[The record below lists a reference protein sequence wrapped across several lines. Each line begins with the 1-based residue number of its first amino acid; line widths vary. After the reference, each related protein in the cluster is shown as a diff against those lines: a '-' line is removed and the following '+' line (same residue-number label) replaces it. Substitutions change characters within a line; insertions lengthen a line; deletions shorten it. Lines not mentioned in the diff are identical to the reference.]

1 MEVSIRVNEVKN
13 KDNIKGFATVVFGD
27 AFKITNIAILENKET
42 GNLFVSMPRY
52 RSNELDENGGHVY
65 KDVCNPITA
74 EFREELYSGIITA
87 YENIANTE
95 NEQKKNEKSEIPSFK
110 VSVVP
115 FEKEG
120 SNIKGLAR
128 VYFDDCFVVSN
139 INILQGKEKVFVAM
153 PSYKTKQVDE
163 NGKSKELTAMRK
175 QLVEMDNKTLAA
187 GIKEAIN
194 KSITKSQIAI
204 NDMKEKVSEIKS
216 EMKAKAKNI
225 VDEIKLKG
233 KAALNRVAEFT
244 RLTSKLAYVRE
255 GIREGIKETDKTI
268 ERINGFGHGMRN
280 AGRQIVNSFRVLA
293 GHEEKESSE
302 DKKMYIIGILRSPWV
317 GQKEVYEGMERVLN
331 GAIDRLENLSKEMTE
346 EKSKDNKSSYD
357 GFENEKSES
366 MEMVGPEW
374 EMEVA
379 EEEKFYGDEFFQP
392 EEEIEFIDL
401 DDVPEKKM
409 VAEGKSR

>member
-1 MEVSIRVNEVKN
+1 MRMSSYKGIQRNGDEDMDNGFQNNMNMDKLT
-13 KDNIKGFATVVFGD
+13 KDEMIMMLMDLLKQN
-27 AFKITNIAILENKET
+27 N
-42 GNLFVSMPRY
+42 M
-52 RSNELDENGGHVY
+52 
-65 KDVCNPITA
+65 
-74 EFREELYSGIITA
+74 
-87 YENIANTE
+87 
-95 NEQKKNEKSEIPSFK
+95 QEKSNVMYETAAYIDVLESK
-110 VSVVP
+110 
-115 FEKEG
+115 
-120 SNIKGLAR
+120 L
-128 VYFDDCFVVSN
+128 D
-139 INILQGKEKVFVAM
+139 QM
-153 PSYKTKQVDE
+153 
-163 NGKSKELTAMRK
+163 SKELTAMRK

-216 EMKAKAKNI
+216 EMKAKAKSI

-302 DKKMYIIGILRSPWV
+302 DKKMYITGILRSPWV
-317 GQKEVYEGMERVLN
+317 GQKKVYEGMERVLN

-346 EKSKDNKSSYD
+346 EKEKVSEASY
-357 GFENEKSES
+357 GEFENEKTES

-401 DDVPEKKM
+401 DDVSEKKM

>member
-1 MEVSIRVNEVKN
+1 MLSTSLLFGKLFGKQEENNTQKVEELVEKGDNPEVVEAGKEWLETYCDEHKIEDPMRYYCDAIAKYNHGFYVSGTNLPYGHSRYTHLSYQTINTLAFDDEQFERIMEGHAKFIKEPIEFLKN
-13 KDNIKGFATVVFGD
+13 WDE
-27 AFKITNIAILENKET
+27 LEN
-42 GNLFVSMPRY
+42 
-52 RSNELDENGGHVY
+52 DEV
-65 KDVCNPITA
+65 
-74 EFREELYSGIITA
+74 
-87 YENIANTE
+87 
-95 NEQKKNEKSEIPSFK
+95 
-110 VSVVP
+110 
-115 FEKEG
+115 
-120 SNIKGLAR
+120 
-128 VYFDDCFVVSN
+128 
-139 INILQGKEKVFVAM
+139 
-153 PSYKTKQVDE
+153 
-163 NGKSKELTAMRK
+163 
-175 QLVEMDNKTLAA
+175 
-187 GIKEAIN
+187 IKEAIN

-216 EMKAKAKNI
+216 EMKAKAKSI

-302 DKKMYIIGILRSPWV
+302 DKKMYITGILRSPWV
-317 GQKEVYEGMERVLN
+317 GQKKVYEGMERVLN

-346 EKSKDNKSSYD
+346 EKEKVSEASY
-357 GFENEKSES
+357 GEFENEKTES

-401 DDVPEKKM
+401 DDVSEKKM

>member
-1 MEVSIRVNEVKN
+1 MSRYKGIQRNGDEDMDNGFQNNMNMDKLT
-13 KDNIKGFATVVFGD
+13 KDEMIMMLMDLLKQN
-27 AFKITNIAILENKET
+27 N
-42 GNLFVSMPRY
+42 M
-52 RSNELDENGGHVY
+52 
-65 KDVCNPITA
+65 
-74 EFREELYSGIITA
+74 
-87 YENIANTE
+87 
-95 NEQKKNEKSEIPSFK
+95 QEKSNVMYETAAYIDVLESK
-110 VSVVP
+110 
-115 FEKEG
+115 
-120 SNIKGLAR
+120 L
-128 VYFDDCFVVSN
+128 D
-139 INILQGKEKVFVAM
+139 QM
-153 PSYKTKQVDE
+153 
-163 NGKSKELTAMRK
+163 SKELTAMRK

-204 NDMKEKVSEIKS
+204 NDMKEKVSEVKS
-216 EMKAKAKNI
+216 EMKAKAKSI
-225 VDEIKLKG
+225 VEEIKLKG

-302 DKKMYIIGILRSPWV
+302 EKKMYITGILRSPWV
-317 GQKEVYEGMERVLN
+317 GQKKVYEGMERVLN

>member
-1 MEVSIRVNEVKN
+1 MSRYKEIQRNGDEDMDNGFQNNMNMDKLT
-13 KDNIKGFATVVFGD
+13 KDEMIMMLMDLLKQN
-27 AFKITNIAILENKET
+27 N
-42 GNLFVSMPRY
+42 M
-52 RSNELDENGGHVY
+52 
-65 KDVCNPITA
+65 
-74 EFREELYSGIITA
+74 
-87 YENIANTE
+87 
-95 NEQKKNEKSEIPSFK
+95 QEKSNVMYETAAYIDVLESK
-110 VSVVP
+110 
-115 FEKEG
+115 
-120 SNIKGLAR
+120 L
-128 VYFDDCFVVSN
+128 D
-139 INILQGKEKVFVAM
+139 QM
-153 PSYKTKQVDE
+153 
-163 NGKSKELTAMRK
+163 SKELTAMRK

-204 NDMKEKVSEIKS
+204 NDMKEKVSEVKS
-216 EMKAKAKNI
+216 EMKAKAKSI

-302 DKKMYIIGILRSPWV
+302 DKKMYITGILRSPWG
-317 GQKEVYEGMERVLN
+317 GQKKVYEGMERVLN
-331 GAIDRLENLSKEMTE
+331 GAIDKLENLSKEMTE
-346 EKSKDNKSSYD
+346 EKEKVSEASYD
-357 GFENEKSES
+357 EFENEKSES

-401 DDVPEKKM
+401 DDVSEKKM

>member
-1 MEVSIRVNEVKN
+1 MSRYKGIQRNGDEDMDNGFQNNMNMDKLT
-13 KDNIKGFATVVFGD
+13 KDEMIMMLMDLLKQN
-27 AFKITNIAILENKET
+27 N
-42 GNLFVSMPRY
+42 M
-52 RSNELDENGGHVY
+52 
-65 KDVCNPITA
+65 
-74 EFREELYSGIITA
+74 
-87 YENIANTE
+87 
-95 NEQKKNEKSEIPSFK
+95 QEKSNVMYETAAYIDVLESK
-110 VSVVP
+110 
-115 FEKEG
+115 
-120 SNIKGLAR
+120 L
-128 VYFDDCFVVSN
+128 D
-139 INILQGKEKVFVAM
+139 QM
-153 PSYKTKQVDE
+153 
-163 NGKSKELTAMRK
+163 SKELTAMRK

-204 NDMKEKVSEIKS
+204 NDMKEKVSEVKS
-216 EMKAKAKNI
+216 EMKAKAKSI

>member
-1 MEVSIRVNEVKN
+1 MSRHKGIQRNGDEDMDNGFQNNMNMDKLT
-13 KDNIKGFATVVFGD
+13 KDEMIMMLMDLLKQN
-27 AFKITNIAILENKET
+27 N
-42 GNLFVSMPRY
+42 M
-52 RSNELDENGGHVY
+52 
-65 KDVCNPITA
+65 
-74 EFREELYSGIITA
+74 
-87 YENIANTE
+87 
-95 NEQKKNEKSEIPSFK
+95 QEKSNVMYETAAYIDVLESK
-110 VSVVP
+110 
-115 FEKEG
+115 
-120 SNIKGLAR
+120 L
-128 VYFDDCFVVSN
+128 D
-139 INILQGKEKVFVAM
+139 QM
-153 PSYKTKQVDE
+153 
-163 NGKSKELTAMRK
+163 SKEITAMRK
-175 QLVEMDNKTLAA
+175 KLVEMDNKTLAT
-187 GIKEAIN
+187 GIKDAIN

-204 NDMKEKVSEIKS
+204 NDMKEKVSEVKS
-216 EMKAKAKNI
+216 EMKAKAKSI

-302 DKKMYIIGILRSPWV
+302 DKKMYITGIIRSPWI
-317 GQKEVYEGMERVLN
+317 GQKKVYEGMERVLN
-331 GAIDRLENLSKEMTE
+331 GAIDKIENLSKEMTE
-346 EKSKDNKSSYD
+346 EKSKDNESSYD
-357 GFENEKSES
+357 EFENEKTEG

-392 EEEIEFIDL
+392 EEEMEFIDL

>member
-1 MEVSIRVNEVKN
+1 MSRYKGIQRNGDEDMDNGFQNNMNMDKLT
-13 KDNIKGFATVVFGD
+13 KDEMIMMLMDLLKQN
-27 AFKITNIAILENKET
+27 N
-42 GNLFVSMPRY
+42 M
-52 RSNELDENGGHVY
+52 
-65 KDVCNPITA
+65 
-74 EFREELYSGIITA
+74 
-87 YENIANTE
+87 
-95 NEQKKNEKSEIPSFK
+95 QEKSNVMYETAAYIDVLESK
-110 VSVVP
+110 
-115 FEKEG
+115 
-120 SNIKGLAR
+120 L
-128 VYFDDCFVVSN
+128 D
-139 INILQGKEKVFVAM
+139 QM
-153 PSYKTKQVDE
+153 
-163 NGKSKELTAMRK
+163 SKELTAMRK

-204 NDMKEKVSEIKS
+204 NDMKEKVSEVKS
-216 EMKAKAKNI
+216 EMKAKAKSI

-302 DKKMYIIGILRSPWV
+302 DKKMYITGILRSPWV
-317 GQKEVYEGMERVLN
+317 GQKKVYEGMERVLN

-409 VAEGKSR
+409 GAEGKSR

>member
-1 MEVSIRVNEVKN
+1 MSRYKGIQRNGDEDMDNGFQNNMNMDKLT
-13 KDNIKGFATVVFGD
+13 KDEMIMMLMDLLKQN
-27 AFKITNIAILENKET
+27 N
-42 GNLFVSMPRY
+42 M
-52 RSNELDENGGHVY
+52 
-65 KDVCNPITA
+65 
-74 EFREELYSGIITA
+74 
-87 YENIANTE
+87 
-95 NEQKKNEKSEIPSFK
+95 QEKSNVMYETAAYIDVLESK
-110 VSVVP
+110 
-115 FEKEG
+115 
-120 SNIKGLAR
+120 L
-128 VYFDDCFVVSN
+128 D
-139 INILQGKEKVFVAM
+139 QM
-153 PSYKTKQVDE
+153 
-163 NGKSKELTAMRK
+163 SKELTAMRK

-302 DKKMYIIGILRSPWV
+302 DKKMYITGILRSPWV